1 MILLRVW
8 TSHRMW
14 RELLYVL
21 TAAVLRLPAFVLA
34 LLGIVTGALSVLIFG
49 LALLAGVLFLARRT
63 PGWFRA
69 PARRIL
75 GWDWP
80 DPPPLPAQTSWGRF
94 TAVFGDPTAWRALA
108 YCFLS
113 FPLILL
119 GAYGTVI
126 ALGSG
131 LAAMTYPAWWF
142 LSPEWL
148 GVEPHTWVQT
158 WREAGLGL
166 LLLLV
171 VPWILRL
178 VVSVDGLLVR
188 GLLHPGPAARRIA
201 ELEAAR
207 TALQADAT
215 ALLRRVERDLHD
227 GTQAR
232 MVSLGVALSR
242 IEHRSTE
249 QPVRDLAFE
258 ARRTA
263 TEALAELRDI
273 VRGLHP
279 PALDDGLDVALTTL
293 AGRSA
298 APASVAVN
306 LRTRPPDATASALYF
321 AAAEL
326 LTNIAR
332 HADATR
338 AEIWLFDDD
347 DRLTLA
353 VRDDGRGGA
362 TTGAG
367 GTGLS
372 GLARR
377 AEALDGRLHID
388 SPVGGPTTVTMTV
401 PRE

>member
-1 MILLRVW
+1 VILLRVW
-8 TSHRMW
+8 TSGRTW

-21 TAAVLRLPAFVLA
+21 AAAVLRLPAFVLA
-34 LLGIVTGALSVLIFG
+34 LLGIVAGALSVVVFG
-49 LALLAGVLFLARRT
+49 LALLAGVLFLARRM
-63 PGWFRA
+63 PRWFRA

-80 DPPPLPAQTSWGRF
+80 DPPPLTPPTRWGRF

-113 FPLILL
+113 FPLMVA
-119 GAYGTVI
+119 GAYGIVVG
-126 ALGSG
+126 LGIG
-131 LAAMTYPAWWF
+131 LSAVTYPAWWSF
-142 LSPEWL
+142 FPES
-148 GVEPHTWVQT
+148 HTWAQAWVY
-158 WREAGLGL
+158 AGQGL

-171 VPWILRL
+171 VPWIPRL
-178 VVSVDGLLVR
+178 VVHVDGLLVR
-188 GLLHPGPAARRIA
+188 SLLQPGPAARRIA
-201 ELEAAR
+201 QLEAAR
-207 TALQADAT
+207 TALQADAA

-232 MVSLGVALSR
+232 LVSLGVALSR
-242 IEHRSTE
+242 IEHRSTQE
-249 QPVRDLAFE
+249 PVRDIAAD
-258 ARRTA
+258 ARRTV

-279 PALDDGLDVALTTL
+279 PALDDGLEVALTTL

-298 APASVAVN
+298 VPASVAVD
-306 LRTRPPDATASALYF
+306 LRRRPPDATSSALYF
-321 AAAEL
+321 AVAEL

-338 AEIWLFDDD
+338 VQIRLLDHD
-347 DRLTLA
+347 DRLTL
-353 VRDDGRGGA
+353 VVHDDGHGGA
-362 TTGAG
+362 STRAG

-377 AEALDGRLHID
+377 VEALDGRLHID
-388 SPVGGPTTVTMTV
+388 SPAGGPTTVTMTV